1 MLGGRSPLARDKE
14 FHAYDIKAFL
24 KNKTF
29 HRIIIGLITLL
40 ISFLLIVDGAAPK
53 KYKLNLN
60 EESQYDITAPWD
72 VENTVNTRKN
82 REKARDAVSSVM
94 IKDVKVSNNILS
106 NWVDFVLAVDKS
118 RKNVLENLRSENLDK
133 EEDSQKSEKA
143 REFEQQEADSLG
155 IVLEKID
162 INLSNDQ
169 LLYLISE
176 DRCKEISLDN
186 FKTVIKEM
194 IDKSVQDDI
203 TEDKLPNRIS
213 AIEKSIE
220 ASAITKDLKN
230 IGSNLIRGLIKPN
243 WVIDRVETD
252 QRRDAAY
259 NDDKNKEIIKK
270 DTRILSKTEKVTED
284 KLKIL
289 EDVNLLETKSRFDY
303 AFVAGMFILVL
314 LLAFFLILYMRHFG
328 RKYLYSRRDLS
339 IVCIAILLILLAA
352 RGLYEIS
359 PHFAPMAVPICIA
372 AMLISFLLD
381 LKLAIVVNLVL
392 TIAVSLM
399 VKGEMDFIY
408 MSVIGGAFS
417 AYFVSKANHRSKLSL
432 AGPVIG
438 VINIIIVFCFG
449 RVNKYD
455 WDSVWVMCSIV
466 FLNGILSA
474 MLTIGLLPFLE
485 SMFNIIT
492 PLKLLEL
499 ANPNQPLLKRL
510 LLEAPGTYHH
520 SLMVGNL
527 AEVATE
533 AIGGNALLARV
544 GAYFHDIG
552 KLKRPQFFKEN
563 QISENPHDKITANL
577 STLVITSH
585 INDGVELAEKY
596 KIPHVIKEIIQQH
609 HGNTLVVYFYH
620 KAKKGDKGEE
630 VKQENFRYQNPRPTT
645 KEAAVVMLADSVEAA
660 VRSMPDK
667 TEGKIEGLIRKL
679 IKDKLDDGQLD
690 MCNLTLKDLELVAQS
705 FMRVMSG
712 YFHGRENYP
721 EVKDIGKNPAAVD
734 DNDIN
739 RAIEEQIKI

>member
-1 MLGGRSPLARDKE
+1 MAKERE
-14 FHAYDIKAFL
+14 FHAYDIKAYL

-29 HRIIIGLITLL
+29 HRIIIGVITLL
-40 ISFLLIVDGAAPK
+40 IAFTLIVDGAAPK
-53 KYKLNLN
+53 KYKLSLG
-60 EESQYDITAPWD
+60 EESKYDIEAPWD
-72 VENTVNTRKN
+72 IENTVKTEQN
-82 REKARDAVSSVM
+82 REKAKKAVQPVM
-94 IKDVKVSNNILS
+94 VKDSNVSNEILS
-106 NWVDFVLAVDKS
+106 NWVDFVLAIDES
-118 RKNVLENLRSENLDK
+118 RKKVLKNIGSEKLDRENQ
-133 EEDSQKSEKA
+133 EDSA
-143 REFEQQEADSLG
+143 RIKEFEQQESNSLDV
-155 IVLEKID
+155 VLRKIN

-176 DRCKEISLDN
+176 DKCKDISLEN
-186 FKTVIKEM
+186 FKAVIKGM
-194 IDKSVQDDI
+194 IDNIVQDDI
-203 TEDKLPNRIS
+203 TSERLSDKIA
-213 AIEKSIE
+213 AIEKGIKATEMSQ
-220 ASAITKDLKN
+220 DLKI
-230 IGSNLIRGLIKPN
+230 IGSELIRGVIRPN
-243 WVIDRVETD
+243 WVIDKAATD
-252 QRRDAAY
+252 QKRDIAY
-259 NDDKNKEIIKK
+259 YDDKNKEMIKK
-270 DTRILSKTEKVTED
+270 GTRILSKNEKVTED

-289 EDVNLLETKSRFDY
+289 EDLNLLETKSRFDY
-303 AFVAGMFILVL
+303 SFVASTFVLVI

-328 RKYLYSRRDLS
+328 RKFLYSRRDVS
-339 IVCIAILLILLAA
+339 IICIAILLIILAA

-359 PHFAPMAVPICIA
+359 PQYAPMAIPVCIA
-372 AMLISFLLD
+372 AMLISFLID

-399 VKGEMDFIY
+399 VKGDITFIY
-408 MSVIGGAFS
+408 MSVVSGTFS
-417 AYFVSKANHRSKLSL
+417 AYFVSKANQRSKISL

-438 VINIIIVFCFG
+438 VINIVIVFCFG
-449 RVNKYD
+449 RINKYD
-455 WDSVWVMCSIV
+455 WDSVLVLCSIV
-466 FLNGILSA
+466 LLNGILST
-474 MLTIGLLPFLE
+474 MLTIGILPFLE
-485 SMFNIIT
+485 SMFNIVT

-563 QISENPHDKITANL
+563 QITENPHDKITANL

-596 KIPHVIKEIIQQH
+596 KIPNVIKEIIQQH

-620 KAKKGDKGEE
+620 KAKKGEKGED
-630 VKQENFRYQNPRPTT
+630 VKQENFRYQSPRPTT

-721 EVKDIGKNPAAVD
+721 DVKDIGKNATVAGE
-734 DNDIN
+734 IS
-739 RAIEEQIKI
+739 RATEEQVKM

>member
-1 MLGGRSPLARDKE
+1 MAKERE
-14 FHAYDIKAFL
+14 FHTYDIKAYL

-29 HRIIIGLITLL
+29 HRIIIGVITLL
-40 ISFLLIVDGAAPK
+40 IAFTLIVDGAAPK
-53 KYKLNLN
+53 KYKLSLG
-60 EESQYDITAPWD
+60 EESKYDIEAPWD
-72 VENTVNTRKN
+72 IENTVKTEQN
-82 REKARDAVSSVM
+82 REKAKKAVLPVM
-94 IKDVKVSNNILS
+94 VKDSNVSNEILS
-106 NWVDFVLAVDKS
+106 NWVDFVLAIDES
-118 RKNVLENLRSENLDK
+118 RKKVLKNIGSEKLDRENP
-133 EEDSQKSEKA
+133 EDSA
-143 REFEQQEADSLG
+143 RIKEFEQQESNSLDV
-155 IVLEKID
+155 ILRKIN

-176 DRCKEISLDN
+176 DKCKDISLEN
-186 FKTVIKEM
+186 FKAVIKGM
-194 IDKSVQDDI
+194 IDNIVQDDI
-203 TEDKLPNRIS
+203 TSERLSDKIA
-213 AIEKSIE
+213 AIEKGIKATEMSQ
-220 ASAITKDLKN
+220 DLKI
-230 IGSNLIRGLIKPN
+230 IGSELIRGVIRPN
-243 WVIDRVETD
+243 WVIDKAATD
-252 QRRDAAY
+252 QKRDMAY
-259 NDDKNKEIIKK
+259 YDDKNKEMVKK
-270 DTRILSKTEKVTED
+270 GTRILSKNEKVTED

-289 EDVNLLETKSRFDY
+289 EDLNLLETKSRFDY
-303 AFVAGMFILVL
+303 AFVASTFVLVI
-314 LLAFFLILYMRHFG
+314 LLAFFLILYMRHFC
-328 RKYLYSRRDLS
+328 RKFLYSRRDVS
-339 IVCIAILLILLAA
+339 IICIAMLLIILAA

-359 PHFAPMAVPICIA
+359 PQYAPMAIPVCIA
-372 AMLISFLLD
+372 AMLISFLID

-399 VKGEMDFIY
+399 VKGDITFIY
-408 MSVIGGAFS
+408 MSVVSGTFS
-417 AYFVSKANHRSKLSL
+417 AYFVSKANQRSKISL

-438 VINIIIVFCFG
+438 VINIVIVFCFG
-449 RVNKYD
+449 RINKYD
-455 WDSVWVMCSIV
+455 WDSVLVLCSIV
-466 FLNGILSA
+466 LLNGILST
-474 MLTIGLLPFLE
+474 MLTIGILPFLE
-485 SMFNIIT
+485 SMFNIVT

-563 QISENPHDKITANL
+563 QITENPHDKITANL

-596 KIPHVIKEIIQQH
+596 KIPNVIKEIIQQH

-620 KAKKGDKGEE
+620 KAKKGEKGED
-630 VKQENFRYQNPRPTT
+630 VKQENFRYQSPRPTT

-660 VRSMPDK
+660 VRSMSDK

-721 EVKDIGKNPAAVD
+721 DVKDIGKNATVAD
-734 DNDIN
+734 DIS
-739 RAIEEQIKI
+739 RATEEQVKM